1 MKSLLIGF
9 FQLLCFIHVFGSSQL
24 NSYPLSEANNPF
36 IHFHH
41 NEHSHFVTKL
51 HRSRSSFDSNSSLPD
66 EDTELVFENLE
77 EETEGLA
84 SQRHLEGNQYFL
96 GLLYDQSLDYLYGD
110 LKNNLTS
117 CDRLPFIVSNR
128 RHVVLQVF
136 RI

>member
-9 FQLLCFIHVFGSSQL
+9 FQLLCFLHVFGSRQL
-24 NSYPLSEANNPF
+24 DTFTETEANNPL

-41 NEHSHFVTKL
+41 NEHSHFIVKQ
-51 HRSRSSFDSNSSLPD
+51 HRSKSSFDSNSSLPD
-66 EDTELVFENLE
+66 EDTEFMIENIEEESENL
-77 EETEGLA
+77 A
-84 SQRHLEGNQYFL
+84 AQRHLEGNQYFL

-110 LKNNLTS
+110 LKNDLTS
-117 CDRLPFIVSNR
+117 CDRLSFIVSNR